1 MGSVSGTRWSTMR
14 VTSETQYQQ
23 ALLNIKSSYS
33 RISDLQS
40 QISSGKRVQ
49 IASDSPTSMAQILRN
64 NVQDARFT
72 SDIQLIADASS
83 KLQTGVDTLTSVQ
96 DLLTNVKSLALQA
109 NNITTSSV
117 TNDTLAKQVDTA
129 LNQLLKLANQT
140 LPDGSYLFGG
150 TASTQAPFA
159 VASKD
164 STGKTASVAYNGS
177 QQSSEVIVSQSV
189 NSTTM
194 LSGKDVFQSR
204 ARGATAFTGTTGA
217 AAGTGTDSATGDG
230 TLTVQHT
237 LTTFAGA
244 SGVSAGAS
252 SASKDTVIGPAGAN
266 SLVIND
272 TSGNGTAGTISL
284 NGGPAVAFTNSD
296 SDLKVTGPAG
306 EVVYLNTTSIAAGF
320 NGSVAL
326 TATGT
331 LSTDGGATSTPIDF
345 SGNQVVT
352 NGTTGAITNINSSQI
367 RQAGTDQVHYQGT
380 SDLFQTLVSLRDMI
394 ANTQGLSATDRSA
407 ALQQQISELDR
418 SLTNVGN
425 VIGSQSVQAQSLS
438 SLKDH
443 LTQLQLNLKQS
454 TNDLQSTDTAT
465 AIVDLQQQMNLY
477 QASLQIAAQI
487 NSLTLINFL
496 R

>member
-1 MGSVSGTRWSTMR
+1 MR

-33 RISDLQS
+33 RISQLQS
-40 QISSGKRVQ
+40 QISSGKRLQ
-49 IASDSPTSMAQILRN
+49 IASDSPTAMAQVLRN

-83 KLQTGVDTLTSVQ
+83 KLQTGVDTLSSVQ

-129 LNQLLKLANQT
+129 LSQLLKLANQT

-150 TASTQAPFA
+150 TASTQPPFA
-159 VASKD
+159 VASTD
-164 STGKTASVAYNGS
+164 STGKTASVEYRGS
-177 QQSSEVIVSQSV
+177 QQASEVIVSQSV
-189 NSTTM
+189 NSTTL
-194 LSGKDVFQSR
+194 LSGKDVFQAR
-204 ARGATAFTGTTGA
+204 ARGTTVYTGPTGA
-217 AAGTGTDSATGDG
+217 AAGTGTDSATGDSS
-230 TLTVQHT
+230 LTVQHV
-237 LTTFAGA
+237 LTTYAGA
-244 SGVSAGAS
+244 SGVSAGTS
-252 SASKDTVIGPAGAN
+252 SVAKDTVIGPAGAN

-296 SDLKVTGPAG
+296 SDLKVTGPSG
-306 EVVYLNTTSIAAGF
+306 EVVYLNTTSIAPGF
-320 NGSVAL
+320 NGSVSM

-331 LSTDGGATSTPIDF
+331 LSIDGGATSTPIDF

-352 NGTTGAITNINSSQI
+352 NGATGAITNIDSSQI
-367 RQAGTDQVHYQGT
+367 RQAGTDQVHYKGT
-380 SDLFQTLVSLRDMI
+380 SDLFQNLMALRDLI

-407 ALQQQISELDR
+407 ALQQQVAELDR
-418 SLTNVGN
+418 SLTNVGS

-443 LTQLQLNLKQS
+443 LNQLQLNLQ
-454 TNDLQSTDTAT
+454 QSTDDLQATDTAS
-465 AIVDLQQQMNLY
+465 AVVDLQQQMNLY